1 MSARHLLYTLLSTDP
16 GIQAVFATR
25 IIDAGELG
33 ETPGTQPPFPYL
45 VTKFRETT
53 PGASRT
59 SRRHLVELWAYD
71 EPRDYTRLE
80 KGLDAAFAVLHER
93 SGGPVVAEGETT
105 WLVEGTWES
114 TSNDL
119 TDDVLRA
126 STRYSTYTLVTN
138 TQ

>member
-1 MSARHLLYTLLSTDP
+1 MSARHLLYSLLSGDA
-16 GIQAVFATR
+16 GIQAVFGDR
-25 IIDAGELG
+25 VIDASELG
-33 ETPGTQPPFPYL
+33 EAEGHQPPFPFL
-45 VTKFRETT
+45 VTRFRETT
-53 PGASRT
+53 PGASPT

-80 KGLDAAFAVLHER
+80 KGLEAAFSLLDMK
-93 SGGPVVAEGETT
+93 SGGPVTADSVTT
-105 WLVEGTWES
+105 WLVEGKWES

-126 STRYSTYTLVTN
+126 NMRYSTYTLVTN